1 MRMLMAIVRSCGGVL
16 RGLQLNLLRRP
27 RSRREA
33 LQRLAVVGLMVLAG
47 VGAFLVGPDR
57 ADVADVADESFLAQ
71 RQELADARTELAL
84 LRDDEE
90 VPPVEIEVLETR
102 VDELQDATFLGYIA
116 RDGDAP
122 RAGALVPDFRLLD
135 LEGRPVQLSALG
147 RPAIVNFWAS
157 WCGFCIEEMPDFERL
172 HQAAGD
178 RVTVIGVN
186 RAEPLHTA
194 QLFAKHTGATY
205 TLLLDLDDTLGRPYQ
220 IIGMPT
226 TLYVRADGIVD
237 TVKIGFHT
245 FEEMTALTNRLLDEE
260 LALDLAPIDESF
272 GVRARDLLDSQT
284 ANHAVAAE
292 LFDRLAAD
300 PSLAGGCRLAAQRH
314 RAGADLGHQLRDL
327 ARAEPAR
334 CRRRPQRRRRGR
346 VRPLADRRRPAG
358 HRREAGGCR
367 SHRARHRSLPRRGGS
382 VRGRRGKPA
391 RRSGASRWRVTAGA
405 VRRRLIRGRSSTREA
420 WPGRIFAERHAD
432 HPQIL
437 SRGAQPPMRLG
448 SGLRL
453 AHRALDL
460 RATPGAGP
468 CR

>member
-1 MRMLMAIVRSCGGVL
+1 MRMLMAIVRSFGGVF

-57 ADVADVADESFLAQ
+57 ADVADVAGESFLAQ
-71 RQELADARTELAL
+71 RRELADARTELAV
-84 LRDDEE
+84 LRDEEE

-300 PSLAGGCRLAAQRH
+300 PSLVEDVAWQRNVTAQAQIWVTNFGTWRDLNPPDGAAALSAEVGDAFDLLQIAGGLLVTGVKQGDVERIERGIDLFRDAADQFAAAADNLRGDLER
-314 RAGADLGHQLRDL
+314 RAGA
-327 ARAEPAR
+327 E
-334 CRRRPQRRRRGR
+334 
-346 VRPLADRRRPAG
+346 
-358 HRREAGGCR
+358 
-367 SHRARHRSLPRRGGS
+367 
-382 VRGRRGKPA
+382 
-391 RRSGASRWRVTAGA
+391 
-405 VRRRLIRGRSSTREA
+405 
-420 WPGRIFAERHAD
+420 
-432 HPQIL
+432 
-437 SRGAQPPMRLG
+437 
-448 SGLRL
+448 
-453 AHRALDL
+453 
-460 RATPGAGP
+460 
-468 CR
+468 

>member
-1 MRMLMAIVRSCGGVL
+1 MRMLMAIVRSVGGVF

-47 VGAFLVGPDR
+47 VGAFLVGADR
-57 ADVADVADESFLAQ
+57 ADVADVAGESFLAQ

-90 VPPVEIEVLETR
+90 VPPVEIEALETR
-102 VDELQDATFLGYIA
+102 VDELQDTTFLGYIA

-147 RPAIVNFWAS
+147 QPAIVNFWAS

-226 TLYVRADGIVD
+226 TLYVPRRRHRRHGQD
-237 TVKIGFHT
+237 
-245 FEEMTALTNRLLDEE
+245 RLPHVRGDDRPHQSP
-260 LALDLAPIDESF
+260 ARR
-272 GVRARDLLDSQT
+272 GTRARPR
-284 ANHAVAAE
+284 AHRRVVRRPRPRPA
-292 LFDRLAAD
+292 RLAD
-300 PSLAGGCRLAAQRH
+300 RQPRRRRGVVRPPRRRPVPRGGRRLAAQRH
-314 RAGADLGHQLRDL
+314 RAGADLGHQLR
-327 ARAEPAR
+327 E
-334 CRRRPQRRRRGR
+334 
-346 VRPLADRRRPAG
+346 
-358 HRREAGGCR
+358 
-367 SHRARHRSLPRRGGS
+367 
-382 VRGRRGKPA
+382 
-391 RRSGASRWRVTAGA
+391 SGAS
-405 VRRRLIRGRSSTREA
+405 
-420 WPGRIFAERHAD
+420 
-432 HPQIL
+432 
-437 SRGAQPPMRLG
+437 
-448 SGLRL
+448 
-453 AHRALDL
+453 
-460 RATPGAGP
+460 
-468 CR
+468 

>member
-1 MRMLMAIVRSCGGVL
+1 MRMLMAIVRSCGGVF

-57 ADVADVADESFLAQ
+57 ADVADVAGESFLAQ
-71 RQELADARTELAL
+71 RQELAAARTELAV

-157 WCGFCIEEMPDFERL
+157 WCGPCIEEMPDFERL

-300 PSLAGGCRLAAQRH
+300 PSLVEDVAWQRNVTAQAQIWVTNFGTWRDLHPPDAAAALSADVGDAFDLLQIAGGLLVTGVKEGDVDRIERGINLFRDAADQFAAAADNLRGDLDR
-314 RAGADLGHQLRDL
+314 RAGA
-327 ARAEPAR
+327 E
-334 CRRRPQRRRRGR
+334 
-346 VRPLADRRRPAG
+346 
-358 HRREAGGCR
+358 
-367 SHRARHRSLPRRGGS
+367 
-382 VRGRRGKPA
+382 
-391 RRSGASRWRVTAGA
+391 
-405 VRRRLIRGRSSTREA
+405 
-420 WPGRIFAERHAD
+420 
-432 HPQIL
+432 
-437 SRGAQPPMRLG
+437 
-448 SGLRL
+448 
-453 AHRALDL
+453 
-460 RATPGAGP
+460 
-468 CR
+468 

>member
-1 MRMLMAIVRSCGGVL
+1 MRMLMAIVRSCGGVF

-47 VGAFLVGPDR
+47 VGAFLVGPDP
-57 ADVADVADESFLAQ
+57 ADVADVAGESFLAQ
-71 RQELADARTELAL
+71 RRELADARTELAV

-194 QLFAKHTGATY
+194 QLFANHTGATY

-245 FEEMTALTNRLLDEE
+245 FEEMTALTNRLLDED

-300 PSLAGGCRLAAQRH
+300 PSLAEDVAWQRNVTAQAQIWVTNFGTWRDLNPPDAAAALSADVGDAFDLLQIAGGLLVTGVKEGDVERIGRGIDLFRDAADQFAAAADNLRGDLDR
-314 RAGADLGHQLRDL
+314 RAGA
-327 ARAEPAR
+327 E
-334 CRRRPQRRRRGR
+334 
-346 VRPLADRRRPAG
+346 
-358 HRREAGGCR
+358 
-367 SHRARHRSLPRRGGS
+367 
-382 VRGRRGKPA
+382 
-391 RRSGASRWRVTAGA
+391 
-405 VRRRLIRGRSSTREA
+405 
-420 WPGRIFAERHAD
+420 
-432 HPQIL
+432 
-437 SRGAQPPMRLG
+437 
-448 SGLRL
+448 
-453 AHRALDL
+453 
-460 RATPGAGP
+460 
-468 CR
+468 

>member
-1 MRMLMAIVRSCGGVL
+1 MRMLMAIVRSFGGVF

-33 LQRLAVVGLMVLAG
+33 LQRLAVVGLMVLAS
-47 VGAFLVGPDR
+47 VGAFLVGADR
-57 ADVADVADESFLAQ
+57 ADVADVAGESFLAQ

-90 VPPVEIEVLETR
+90 VPPVEIEALETR
-102 VDELQDATFLGYIA
+102 VDELQDTTFLGYIA

-300 PSLAGGCRLAAQRH
+300 PSLVEDVAWQRNVTAQAQIWVTNFGIWRELNPPNAAAALSADVGDAFDLLQIAGGLLVTGVKQGDVERIERGINLFRDAADQFAAAADNLRGALE
-314 RAGADLGHQLRDL
+314 RQAGA
-327 ARAEPAR
+327 E
-334 CRRRPQRRRRGR
+334 
-346 VRPLADRRRPAG
+346 
-358 HRREAGGCR
+358 
-367 SHRARHRSLPRRGGS
+367 
-382 VRGRRGKPA
+382 
-391 RRSGASRWRVTAGA
+391 
-405 VRRRLIRGRSSTREA
+405 
-420 WPGRIFAERHAD
+420 
-432 HPQIL
+432 
-437 SRGAQPPMRLG
+437 
-448 SGLRL
+448 
-453 AHRALDL
+453 
-460 RATPGAGP
+460 
-468 CR
+468 

>member
-1 MRMLMAIVRSCGGVL
+1 MRMLMAIVRSCGGVF

-47 VGAFLVGPDR
+47 VGAFLVGADR
-57 ADVADVADESFLAQ
+57 ADVADVAGESFLAQ
-71 RQELADARTELAL
+71 RRELADARTELAL

-90 VPPVEIEVLETR
+90 VPPVEIEALETR
-102 VDELQDATFLGYIA
+102 VDELQDTTFLGYIA

-205 TLLLDLDDTLGRPYQ
+205 ILLLDLDDTLGRPYQ

-272 GVRARDLLDSQT
+272 RVRARDLLDSQT

-300 PSLAGGCRLAAQRH
+300 PSLAGDVAWQRNVTAQAQIWVTNFGIWRELNPPNAA
-314 RAGADLGHQLRDL
+314 AALSADVGDAFELLQI
-327 ARAEPAR
+327 
-334 CRRRPQRRRRGR
+334 
-346 VRPLADRRRPAG
+346 
-358 HRREAGGCR
+358 AGG
-367 SHRARHRSLPRRGGS
+367 LL
-382 VRGRRGKPA
+382 
-391 RRSGASRWRVTAGA
+391 VTGLKEGE
-405 VRRRLIRGRSSTREA
+405 V
-420 WPGRIFAERHAD
+420 GRIGRGIDLFRDAADQFAAAAD
-432 HPQIL
+432 NL
-437 SRGAQPPMRLG
+437 RGALERQ
-448 SGLRL
+448 
-453 AHRALDL
+453 AA
-460 RATPGAGP
+460 AE
-468 CR
+468 